1 MKRAT
6 TLTIISF
13 LFLCTMLG
21 CNSFGKRLE
30 FNKGELYYTS
40 AVTEDEAKN
49 LGNYLVKIGYFADKQ
64 VTVQLD
70 KSGDT
75 YQVKFVIQ
83 EGGEK
88 NEEAIASF
96 KLIVNLISKE
106 VFNGAKVEVHL
117 CNDKLKTIKVVKM
130 NGEVVRAQQSD
141 DSASSQRLAA
151 LNLPGLLYSEHA
163 GAQLR
168 ASDT

>member
-13 LFLCTMLG
+13 LFLCAMLG

-40 AVTEDEAKN
+40 AVTEDEAKK
-49 LGNYLVKIGYFADKQ
+49 LGNYLVIIGYFADRQ

-70 KSGDT
+70 KSSDT
-75 YQVKFVIQ
+75 YQVRFVVQ

-88 NEEAIASF
+88 NEEALASF
-96 KLIVNLISKE
+96 KLLVNMLSKD
-106 VFNGAKVEVHL
+106 VFNGAKVEIHL

-130 NGEVVRAQQSD
+130 NGDVVRAEQSN
-141 DSASSQRLAA
+141 DSPGSQRLAA
-151 LNLPGLLYSEHA
+151 LNLSALLYSEHA

-168 ASDT
+168 A